1 MAADDKVNNT
11 VEFLGVSNNYPPSK
25 DLTIGFKCP
34 SGINVTS
41 SDWVG
46 IFKVGWVSTRDYYTF
61 EWVNWS
67 SPVQEEDQKAGSV
80 TFAGRRIPPSDGN
93 MYQFCYVGKDY
104 SMKGCSRPFV
114 VSVEADD
121 LSYIESDFVEITSD
135 DLDQL
140 RSMVVINATPD
151 KKGGVPAVVL
161 ELKETVARL
170 TNEKNGVLN
179 ELAAAKQR
187 CAALEEELVEKQ
199 KAFDYVQQNSDEIVK
214 EAEQKQLMLEEMSA
228 KLQEEKASAD
238 AQISTL
244 STNLTAAQ
252 EQNDTLKVSKTK
264 SLINLHNYY
273 IFIGKYIET

>member
-1 MAADDKVNNT
+1 MAENKVNST
-11 VEFLGVSNNYPPSK
+11 VEFLAVSDSYPPSK

-34 SGINVTS
+34 GGTTVTS

-67 SPVQEEDQKAGSV
+67 SPVQEADQKAGSV

-114 VSVEADD
+114 ISLDADD
-121 LSYIESDFVEITSD
+121 LSYIESDFVEITND

-140 RSMVVINATPD
+140 RSMVVINASPN
-151 KKGGVPAVVL
+151 KKGGVPAVML

-170 TNEKNGVLN
+170 TNEKDGLIR
-179 ELAAAKQR
+179 ELSAAKQKV
-187 CAALEEELVEKQ
+187 AELEEELVEKQ
-199 KAFDYVQQNSDEIVK
+199 KAFDYVKQNSDEIVK
-214 EAEQKQLMLEEMSA
+214 EAEEKQVMLDKMSA

-244 STNLTAAQ
+244 STKLTSAQ
-252 EQNDTLKVSKTK
+252 EENNALKVSKTIIDSK
-264 SLINLHNYY
+264 NILYWISVGYY
-273 IFIGKYIET
+273 IEI